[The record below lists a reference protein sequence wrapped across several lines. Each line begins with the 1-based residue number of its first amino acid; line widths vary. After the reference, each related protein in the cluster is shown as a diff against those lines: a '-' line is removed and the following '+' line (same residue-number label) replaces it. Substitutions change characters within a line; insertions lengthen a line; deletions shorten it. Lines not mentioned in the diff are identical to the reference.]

1 MPAKKK
7 TGAEIKAEM
16 EAKRK
21 VTAPTT
27 QTNKEGSY
35 TNQPSASFT
44 ERVAASPLGTGVQ
57 LLGKG
62 LKRKWSSLITK

>member
-44 ERVAASPLGTGVQ
+44 ERVKASPAGQ
-57 LLGKG
+57 LGKS
-62 LKRKWSSLITK
+62 LKRKFSSFLNN